1 VDGAEV
7 DFLRKVVQHTRARMP
22 VRPQSAP
29 PIFANS
35 GVTARPAGV
44 AGILGTQA
52 KSSFSGDAVSFYYG
66 TNIAKGMKLR
76 EHALRR
82 HSQYAVITPAGWTP
96 KEALVQ
102 PTAQDFAS
110 GAVSAGSID
119 NTYVAKPLANRWGK
133 ARSRAKNEVF
143 VPPRKQATDLLIAAK
158 GATDPPP
165 AQGLSDMLSVRPL
178 YSKTIP
184 LFHPIDPQ
192 RQESG
197 FIRSPNIIPGALPAP
212 QSALLGIGPTP
223 TIPADHKLRKLAY
236 DRSNYGKGSV
246 PVTKVVYASLP
257 RPKTAAPVFF
267 SRAAGLPGGLS
278 LIEAA

>member
-1 VDGAEV
+1 
-7 DFLRKVVQHTRARMP
+7 MP

-44 AGILGTQA
+44 AGILGTTQKA
-52 KSSFSGDAVSFYYG
+52 SLSGANPNEYYYG
-66 TNIAKGMKLR
+66 SSIAKGMKLR

-82 HSQYAVITPAGWTP
+82 HSQYAVVTPAGWYP
-96 KEALVQ
+96 KEARVQ
-102 PTAQDFAS
+102 PTAQDIAS
-110 GAVSAGSID
+110 GVVSAGTID

-133 ARSRAKNEVF
+133 ARERMKNEIF
-143 VPPRKQATDLLIAAK
+143 VPPHKQATDLLIAAK
-158 GATDPPP
+158 GAKDPPP
-165 AQGLSDMLSVRPL
+165 AQSISDMASVRPL

-197 FIRSPNIIPGALPAP
+197 FIRSPNIIPGAVPPP
-212 QSALLGIGPTP
+212 QSPLMGIGSTP

-236 DRSNYGKGSV
+236 DQSNYGSGSV
-246 PVTKVVYASLP
+246 PVTKKVYASLP
-257 RPKTAAPVFF
+257 RPKTAAPVFVK
-267 SRAAGLPGGLS
+267 RPAGLPGGLS
-278 LIEAA
+278 LIPA